1 MHLLGSVDWC
11 IDHISVDCRS
21 TYRSPCQSRA
31 GQVSSNTSAALS
43 HYSLSVD
50 SQAIVGQ
57 YFASGSLIDHRHITN
72 SRDLTKLRQRQQ
84 HQKAI
89 GLVSKTTTLHV
100 HHTLWY
106 ISLPFLHD
114 QILSFSEDENCKA
127 INSTISFLNWVP
139 APKKVMSDSLG
150 LVDFTSGLVNSVLNL
165 PCNFLRNSNHKRSVI
180 NLAHHRAS

>member
-1 MHLLGSVDWC
+1 MS
-11 IDHISVDCRS
+11 IDVLTNISVDCQS
-21 TYRSPCQSRA
+21 TYRSLCQSRA
-31 GQVSSNTSAALS
+31 GQVSSNMLEALG
-43 HYSLSVD
+43 HYSLSLG
-50 SQAIVGQ
+50 SQVIVGQ
-57 YFASGSLIDHRHITN
+57 YFASGSLIDCRHITD
-72 SRDLTKLRQRQQ
+72 SRDLTKLQQRQQ
-84 HQKAI
+84 HQKVI

-127 INSTISFLNWVP
+127 INSTISFLNRVP